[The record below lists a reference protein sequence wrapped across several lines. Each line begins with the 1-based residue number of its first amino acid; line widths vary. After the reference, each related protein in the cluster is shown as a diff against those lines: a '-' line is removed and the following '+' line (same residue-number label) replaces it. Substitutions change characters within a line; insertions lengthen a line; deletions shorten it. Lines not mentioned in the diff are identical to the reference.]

1 MRPISLTAATAVP
14 HLDYERA
21 LWDAGYRYLAGVDEA
36 GRGAIAGPV
45 AAGAVILPD
54 RPDLA
59 QKLSGVR
66 DSKLMTA
73 PARAAWREVIC
84 QVAISW
90 AVGFASHAEIDQI
103 GIAPATRL
111 AACRAIEL
119 LDPGPDYLI
128 TDYLILPELE
138 PPQTALVKGDLLVLS
153 VSCAS
158 ILAKTARDRLMV
170 AAGKSY
176 PGYGFEQHKGYG
188 TLRHRQAVAQ
198 WGYTPLHRL
207 TFQCIPAAPL
217 ADESEIEVD

>member
-1 MRPISLTAATAVP
+1 
-14 HLDYERA
+14 
-21 LWDAGYRYLAGVDEA
+21 
-36 GRGAIAGPV
+36 
-45 AAGAVILPD
+45 
-54 RPDLA
+54 
-59 QKLSGVR
+59 
-66 DSKLMTA
+66 
-73 PARAAWREVIC
+73 
-84 QVAISW
+84 
-90 AVGFASHAEIDQI
+90 
-103 GIAPATRL
+103 
-111 AACRAIEL
+111 
-119 LDPGPDYLI
+119 LI